1 MTTLQTFIAIIA
13 AVMLF
18 LYALQGFSREL
29 QAAGGDTLRDWLGR
43 ATANRWRAFGVGA
56 VSTAVV
62 QSSSAVTSLAVALVD
77 GRVITFG
84 ASLAIM
90 LGAHVGTTATAWL
103 VSFKLTGI
111 GPLFI
116 VLGTLLSLAPKRV
129 AMFGKAAFYFGFVFF
144 ALDLIAHE
152 LRPLREGGLIQQW
165 LQLAAVPILGI
176 LIGMAAT
183 ALVQSSSV
191 TTGVAIVLVQQGMLA
206 PEAAIPIAMGANI
219 GTSSTALIASTAMKA
234 NARRAAVANLCF
246 NLIGVTLFFPF
257 IPMFS
262 AAVIAAAPSDGVAVA
277 AAHLIFNVIVSTLLM
292 LVLPR
297 IEAMLAARLTTDEEV
312 AAMDQHQVP

>member
-1 MTTLQTFIAIIA
+1 MTTLQTIIAVIA
-13 AVMLF
+13 AVALF

-29 QAAGGDTLRDWLGR
+29 QVAGGDTLREWLGR
-43 ATANRWRAFGVGA
+43 VTSNRWRAFAVGG

-77 GRVITFG
+77 ARVITFG

-116 VLGTLLSLAPKRV
+116 VLGTLLSMMPKRI
-129 AMFGKAAFYFGFVFF
+129 AIFGKAAFYFGLVFF
-144 ALDLIAHE
+144 TLDLIGSE
-152 LRPLREGGLIQQW
+152 LRPLREHGMLAEW
-165 LQLAAVPILGI
+165 LQLAQVPILGI
-176 LIGMAAT
+176 LTGIVIT

-191 TTGVAIVLVQQGMLA
+191 TTGLAIVLVQQGMLA
-206 PEAAIPIAMGANI
+206 PEAAIAIAMGANI
-219 GTSSTALIASTAMKA
+219 GTSTTALIASTAMKQS
-234 NARRAAVANLCF
+234 ARRAAVANLGF
-246 NLIGVTLFFPF
+246 NLVGVTLFFPF
-257 IPMFS
+257 IPAFA
-262 AAVIAAAPSDGVAVA
+262 AAVIDASASPGIAVA
-277 AAHLIFNVIVSTLLM
+277 AAHLIFNVIVSTLFM

-297 IEAMLAARLTTDEEV
+297 VEALLAERFTNDAEV
-312 AAMDQHQVP
+312 EAINRHQTP

>member
-13 AVMLF
+13 AVALF

-29 QAAGGDTLRDWLGR
+29 QAAGGDTLRTWLGR
-43 ATANRWRAFGVGA
+43 ATANRWGAFAIGG

-77 GRVITFG
+77 ARVIGFG
-84 ASLAIM
+84 ASLAVM

-116 VLGTLLSLAPKRV
+116 VLGTLLSLMPQRV
-129 AMFGKAAFYFGFVFF
+129 AIFGKAAFYFGLVFF
-144 ALDLIAHE
+144 TLDLIGNE
-152 LRPLREGGLIQQW
+152 LRPLRSGGLLQEW
-165 LQLAAVPILGI
+165 LQLAQLPILGI
-176 LIGMAAT
+176 LTGLVVT

-191 TTGVAIVLVQQGMLA
+191 TTGLAIVLVQQGMLA

-234 NARRAAVANLCF
+234 TARKAALANLGF
-246 NLIGVTLFFPF
+246 NVVGVALFFPF
-257 IPMFS
+257 IPLF
-262 AAVIAAAPSDGVAVA
+262 AARVIDAAPSAGMAVA
-277 AAHLIFNVIVSTLLM
+277 AAHLIFNVIVSTLFM

-297 IEAMLAARLTTDEEV
+297 IEAMLSARFASEEEV
-312 AAMDQHQVP
+312 AAMDRHQVP